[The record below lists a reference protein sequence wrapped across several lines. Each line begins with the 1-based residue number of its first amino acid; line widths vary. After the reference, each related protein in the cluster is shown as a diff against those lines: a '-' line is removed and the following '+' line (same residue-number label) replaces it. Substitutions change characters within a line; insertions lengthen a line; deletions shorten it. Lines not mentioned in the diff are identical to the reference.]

1 MFPVCVISAI
11 YLIIHSLNSLKS
23 CFYAKVNVNTNDN
36 ALEVIEPSDVII
48 DLPTTDTK

>member
-23 CFYAKVNVNTNDN
+23 CFYTKVNTNDK
-36 ALEVIEPSDVII
+36 ALEVVEPSDVII